1 MTVGKTV
8 PELDALSAPVVGT
21 DVLTFYRAPG
31 PLKRTTASVLNT
43 YITSTLGPLATLT
56 PGTGV
61 ATALAINVG
70 SAGAFVTFNGA
81 LGTPLSGTLT
91 NATGL
96 PVGTGISGL
105 GTGVATALAINVG
118 STGAPVLFDGAGGTP
133 SSLTLTNATGLPL
146 TGLVASTSLAI
157 GVGSIELGNATD
169 TTLARSSAGDVTIEG
184 NLVYRA
190 GGTDVPITDGGTG
203 SSTAADA
210 RTALAVVGTV
220 DLAASTG
227 AALVGTVNTGTGAV
241 LRTVQ
246 ARLRDTVSAFDFI
259 PVAEHAAIVARTST
273 YNATTA
279 IQAAIDTGKT
289 VEFPAGDYQ
298 AVGLTMSTNRQRLVA
313 LGDVRII
320 KNANGVILSS
330 SADNIELN
338 GIAFRGESATP
349 AFTGHN
355 ISLTGNGPRLIN
367 CGSRYAFA
375 RALKSTGN
383 NLQLY
388 GTCDIYQTS
397 DTTATGYDIEVG
409 VSGTASL
416 YHEIHGYYSSQS
428 TGGILFVDCG
438 SQTIIGGEFGKLN
451 ISSGTS
457 PAGVNGGKCVGARI
471 LGTVTVGLSNAVFT
485 GNQFSSITMTL
496 SAGTSGCTY
505 VGNLESSGFSLVNSG
520 SVNQFLLRHDASG
533 VGGYITYQYG
543 PSSSLA
549 KTQIDPSSGD
559 QYLLNGNQYIDA
571 GRNIYYG
578 STNKRI
584 GSFNTALEIVSN
596 DGPLQMSSSAR
607 HEFYVSG
614 NLYGTVNTTGFLLPS
629 GAALYNNSIKVVG
642 AQGAAVADATGG
654 VVIDAEART
663 ALNALLARL
672 RTHGLIAT

>member
-21 DVLTFYRAPG
+21 DVLTFYRSPG

-70 SAGAFVTFNGA
+70 SAGAFTTFN
-81 LGTPLSGTLT
+81 
-91 NATGL
+91 
-96 PVGTGISGL
+96 
-105 GTGVATALAINVG
+105 
-118 STGAPVLFDGAGGTP
+118 GAGGTP
-133 SSLTLTNATGLPL
+133 SSMTLTNATGLPL

-157 GVGSIELGNATD
+157 GVGSIELGSATD
-169 TTLARSSAGDVTIEG
+169 TTLARSSAGNMTIEG

-220 DLAASTG
+220 DLAASGG
-227 AALVGTVNTGTGAV
+227 AALVGTVNAGTGAV

-298 AVGLTMSTNRQRLVA
+298 AVGLTMSTARQRLIA

-355 ISLTGNGPRLIN
+355 ISLTGSGPRLIN

-388 GTCDIYQTS
+388 GTCDIYQTA
-397 DTTATGYDIEVG
+397 DATGTGYDIEVG
-409 VSGTASL
+409 VSGTATL

-438 SQTIIGGEFGKLN
+438 SQTIVGGEFGKLN
-451 ISSGTS
+451 ISAGTS
-457 PAGVNGGKCVGARI
+457 PSGVNGGKCLGARI
-471 LGTVTVGLSNAVFT
+471 LGNVTVGLSNAAFS
-485 GNQFSSITMTL
+485 GNQFGAITFTISSGV
-496 SAGTSGCTY
+496 SGTHY
-505 VGNLESSGFSLVNSG
+505 DLGNSEQSGFSFVNSG
-520 SVNQFLLRHDASG
+520 TVNQPIMRYDTAG
-533 VGGYITYQYG
+533 AGGYITYQYG

-549 KTQIDPSSGD
+549 KTQVDPSSGD
-559 QYLLNGNQYIDA
+559 QYILNGSQYLA
-571 GRNIYYG
+571 ASRNTYYG

-584 GSFNTALEIVSN
+584 GSSGGNFEIINNDGALQLTSSAQHQFVISGNVKFAINTAGRPQF
-596 DGPLQMSSSAR
+596 DG
-607 HEFYVSG
+607 
-614 NLYGTVNTTGFLLPS
+614 GTQTTV
-629 GAALYNNSIKVVG
+629 GAAGGASALPATPTGYIIMNVG
-642 AQGAAVADATGG
+642 GTEFVMPYYAKA
-654 VVIDAEART
+654 
-663 ALNALLARL
+663 
-672 RTHGLIAT
+672 